1 MRVSAFRRGSSA
13 DWREA
18 TRLALALCLLA
29 PGLARAADPSA
40 SGDPSAAA
48 DPSASGDPSAAADP
62 SASGDPSAAADPTPP
77 PDDPAAAPD
86 PKPTPDPA
94 ASPPLRQVGEVTA
107 SATRGEREVLD
118 VPGNVSVIDREE
130 IERSGART
138 LPELLR
144 REPGIFVTN
153 TTTNPAGTF
162 VDARGFNN
170 GGGNGAGLLVLV
182 DGRRANEPD
191 TGSADWALL
200 PLDMIESVEIVRGP
214 ASALYGDGAIAGILH
229 IRTRPAEGP
238 PRGALRGRY
247 GRYDTGGGS
256 LRAAGTFHEL
266 TGGIFVDGL
275 DTDGYRDRSA
285 YDSFD
290 AKGSLE
296 GTLFDRVVIGSSGG
310 HHHDDRE
317 FPGTLTDDEIN
328 VLGRRASQPGTAKN
342 RGEVDT
348 WFWDGWLEA
357 ALAPQL
363 ELKLLPYFFTRDDSS
378 RDVSILFGPFEIENQ
393 KNQGGVDLELRVDT
407 PILDLANR
415 LTLGASYLHDEID
428 RSSIGTDF
436 SQRTKGERNVFGGFV
451 QEELWLRQDLLLA
464 AGVRYDSGRYDL
476 ETRNRILDVSQDET
490 PDFDAWS
497 PKASLTWRFL
507 PVASAYLALARGFRL
522 PDFDED
528 LPIIFE
534 GFDPSGPPPII
545 ILIPDLK
552 LQRSDSIEVGTK
564 LESEAATAGLSL
576 YWMRVRD
583 ELLFDPLTF
592 ANRNIDRV
600 RHRGIEVSGSYR
612 PFSWLT
618 LVGAYTFDDVKIVED
633 TNADLDGARMPVTPK
648 HRGTL
653 GAFVGLPVP
662 RAWADVELGANA
674 NLVGERI
681 LVNDFR
687 RELSEL
693 DAYQTVDLWLRVR
706 RSFVEPLAA
715 SFVFAVRNVAGQ
727 RYDDVGAIGTCPPP
741 SFGRLC
747 DTDARTAF
755 FYPAPTR
762 TWEVGLSLE
771 WRP

>member
-1 MRVSAFRRGSSA
+1 MRVFAFRRGGSA
-13 DWREA
+13 DLRRA
-18 TRLALALCLLA
+18 TRLALCLLT
-29 PGLARAADPSA
+29 PGTAGAADP
-40 SGDPSAAA
+40 
-48 DPSASGDPSAAADP
+48 
-62 SASGDPSAAADPTPP
+62 
-77 PDDPAAAPD
+77 AP
-86 PKPTPDPA
+86 
-94 ASPPLRQVGEVTA
+94 PPLRQVGEVTA

-118 VPGNVSVIDREE
+118 VPGNVTVIDRDE

-144 REPGIFVTN
+144 RQPGIFVTN
-153 TTTNPAGTF
+153 TTTNPAGTI

-214 ASALYGDGAIAGILH
+214 ASALYGDGAVAGILH

-238 PRGALRGRY
+238 PRGALRGLY
-247 GRYDTGGGS
+247 GRYETGGGS
-256 LRAAGTFHEL
+256 LRAAGTFHEV
-266 TGGIFVDGL
+266 TGGLFVEGL

-285 YDSFD
+285 FDSFN

-317 FPGTLTDDEIN
+317 FPGNLTEQEIN
-328 VLGRRASQPGTAKN
+328 VLGRRAAQPGTTKN

-348 WFWDGWLEA
+348 WFWDGWVEA
-357 ALAPQL
+357 ALAPEM
-363 ELKLLPYFFTRDDSS
+363 ELRLLPYFFTRDDFS
-378 RDVSILFGPFEIENQ
+378 RDVSILFGQFEIEDE
-393 KNQGGVDLELRVDT
+393 KNQGGVDLELRVDKA
-407 PILDLANR
+407 LFGLGNR

-428 RSSIGTDF
+428 RSSIGDFF
-436 SQRTKGERNVFGGFV
+436 SQRTNGRRNVVGAFA
-451 QEELWLRQDLLLA
+451 QEELWLRHDLLLA
-464 AGVRYDSGRYDL
+464 AGVRYDHGSYDL
-476 ETRNRILDVSQDET
+476 ETRDRLLDVSQDET

-507 PVASAYLALARGFRL
+507 PVASAYVALARGFRL

-534 GFDPSGPPPII
+534 GFDPVGPPPVII
-545 ILIPDLK
+545 ITPDLK
-552 LQRSDSIEVGTK
+552 LQQSDSVEIGTK
-564 LESEAATAGLSL
+564 LESEEATAGLSL
-576 YWMRVRD
+576 YWMRVRN

-592 ANRNIDRV
+592 ENRNIDRV

-612 PFSWLT
+612 PLSWLT
-618 LVGAYTFDDVKIVED
+618 LTGVYTFDDVRIEED
-633 TNADLDGARMPVTPK
+633 RDPALEGARMPVTPK

-653 GAFVGLPVP
+653 AAFVGLPFP
-662 RAWADVELGANA
+662 PAWFDAELGANA

-681 LVNDFR
+681 LINDFR

-693 DAYQTVDLWLRVR
+693 EAYQTVDLWLRVR
-706 RSFVEPLAA
+706 RSFLEHLVASLA
-715 SFVFAVRNVAGQ
+715 FAVRNVAGQ
-727 RYDDVGAIGTCPPP
+727 RYEDVGAIGTCPPP
-741 SFGRLC
+741 PTARLC
-747 DTDARTAF
+747 DAGTRSAF
-755 FYPAPTR
+755 LYPAPTR
-762 TWEVGLSLE
+762 TWEVGLGLE

>member
-1 MRVSAFRRGSSA
+1 MRVFAFRRGGSA

-18 TRLALALCLLA
+18 TRLVLSLCLLA
-29 PGLARAADPSA
+29 PCAAGAVDPPAPTDPSA
-40 SGDPSAAA
+40 S
-48 DPSASGDPSAAADP
+48 
-62 SASGDPSAAADPTPP
+62 ADPTPP
-77 PDDPAAAPD
+77 P
-86 PKPTPDPA
+86 PDPA
-94 ASPPLRQVGEVTA
+94 PPAPPLRRVGVVTA

-118 VPGNVSVIDREE
+118 VPGNVTVIDRAE

-144 REPGIFVTN
+144 RQPGIFVTN
-153 TTTNPAGTF
+153 TTTNPAGNI

-214 ASALYGDGAIAGILH
+214 ASALYGDGAVGGILH
-229 IRTRPAEGP
+229 IRTRPVEGP
-238 PRGALRGRY
+238 PRASVRGLY

-256 LRAAGTFHEL
+256 LRAAGTFAEL
-266 TGGIFVDGL
+266 TGGIFVEGL
-275 DTDGYRDRSA
+275 ETDGYRDRSE
-285 YDSFD
+285 FD
-290 AKGSLE
+290 AFNAKGSLE

-317 FPGTLTDDEIN
+317 FPGTLTADEIN
-328 VLGRRASQPGTAKN
+328 VLGRRASQPGTTKN

-363 ELKLLPYFFTRDDSS
+363 ELKLLPYFFTRDDFL
-378 RDVSILFGPFEIENQ
+378 RDVSLDFGQFEIENE

-407 PILDLANR
+407 PILGLANR

-428 RSSIGTDF
+428 RSSIGDF
-436 SQRTKGERNVFGGFV
+436 WSQRTKGERNVFGGFV
-451 QEELWLRQDLLLA
+451 QEELWLRHDLLFA
-464 AGVRYDSGRYDL
+464 AGLRYDHGSYELR
-476 ETRNRILDVSQDET
+476 TRNRLLDVSQDET
-490 PDFDAWS
+490 PNFDAWS

-507 PVASAYLALARGFRL
+507 PVASAYVALSRGFRL

-534 GFDPSGPPPII
+534 GFDPDGPPPII
-545 ILIPDLK
+545 IVIPDLK

-564 LESEAATAGLSL
+564 LENEAVTAGLSL
-576 YWMRVRD
+576 YWMRVHD

-592 ANRNIDRV
+592 ENRNIDRV

-618 LVGAYTFDDVKIVED
+618 LTGAYTFDDVKIVED
-633 TNADLDGARMPVTPK
+633 THPDLDGARMPVTPK
-648 HRGTL
+648 HRGAL
-653 GAFVGLPVP
+653 GAFVGLPFT
-662 RAWADVELGANA
+662 REWADVELGANA

-693 DAYQTVDLWLRVR
+693 DAYQTVDLWLRLR
-706 RSFVEPLAA
+706 RTLVKPLEATLQ
-715 SFVFAVRNVAGQ
+715 FAVRNVAGQ
-727 RYDDVGAIGTCPPP
+727 RYDDVGAIGTCPGPP
-741 SFGRLC
+741 TARLC
-747 DTDARTAF
+747 EAGARTAF

-762 TWEVGLSLE
+762 TWEVGLALE

>member
-1 MRVSAFRRGSSA
+1 MRVFAFRRGGSA
-13 DWREA
+13 DWRGA

-29 PGLARAADPSA
+29 PCSA
-40 SGDPSAAA
+40 SAEDPPAP
-48 DPSASGDPSAAADP
+48 D
-62 SASGDPSAAADPTPP
+62 DPSAAADPTPP
-77 PDDPAAAPD
+77 PPD
-86 PKPTPDPA
+86 PVPPA
-94 ASPPLRQVGEVTA
+94 PPLRQVGAVTA

-118 VPGNVSVIDREE
+118 VPGNVTVIDREE

-144 REPGIFVTN
+144 RQPGIFVTN

-214 ASALYGDGAIAGILH
+214 ASALYGDGAVAGILH

-238 PRGALRGRY
+238 PRAALRGLTGRY
-247 GRYDTGGGS
+247 GTGGGS
-256 LRAAGTFHEL
+256 LRAAGTFAEL

-275 DTDGYRDRSA
+275 ETDGYRDRSEF
-285 YDSFD
+285 DSFN

-296 GTLFDRVVIGSSGG
+296 GALFDRVVIGSSGG

-317 FPGTLTDDEIN
+317 FPGTLSANEIN
-328 VLGRRASQPGTAKN
+328 VLGRRASQPGTTQN

-363 ELKLLPYFFTRDDSS
+363 ELKLLPYFFTRDDFA
-378 RDVSILFGPFEIENQ
+378 RDVSSLFGPFEIEDE

-407 PILDLANR
+407 PILELTNR
-415 LTLGASYLHDEID
+415 LTLGATYLHDEID
-428 RSSIGTDF
+428 RSSIADFF
-436 SQRTKGERNVFGGFV
+436 SQRTKGERNVVGGFA
-451 QEELWLRQDLLLA
+451 QDELWLRHDLLFA
-464 AGVRYDSGRYDL
+464 AGVRYDHGSYDL
-476 ETRNRILDVSQDET
+476 RTRDRLIEVSQDET
-490 PDFDAWS
+490 PEFDAWS
-497 PKASLTWRFL
+497 PKLSLTWRFL
-507 PVASAYLALARGFRL
+507 PIASAYVALARGFRL

-528 LPIIFE
+528 LPIIFA
-534 GFDPSGPPPII
+534 GFNPGDPPT
-545 ILIPDLK
+545 ILLPDLK

-564 LESEAATAGLSL
+564 LESEAVTAGLSL
-576 YWMRVRD
+576 YWMRVHD

-592 ANRNIDRV
+592 ENRNIDRV
-600 RHRGIEVSGSYR
+600 RHRGIEASGSYR
-612 PFSWLT
+612 PFAWLT
-618 LVGAYTFDDVKIVED
+618 LTGAYTFDDVTIVED
-633 TNADLDGARMPVTPK
+633 ENPLLDGARMPVTPK
-648 HRGTL
+648 QRGTL
-653 GAFVGLPVP
+653 GAFVGLPFTRDWV
-662 RAWADVELGANA
+662 DVEIGANA

-693 DAYQTVDLWLRVR
+693 EAYQTVDLWLRLR
-706 RSFVEPLAA
+706 RTLVESLEAT
-715 SFVFAVRNVAGQ
+715 FQFAVRNVAGK
-727 RYDDVGAIGTCPPP
+727 RYDDVGAIGTCFPP
-741 SFGRLC
+741 RLC
-747 DTDARTAF
+747 EPFARTAF

-762 TWEVGLSLE
+762 TWEVGLALE